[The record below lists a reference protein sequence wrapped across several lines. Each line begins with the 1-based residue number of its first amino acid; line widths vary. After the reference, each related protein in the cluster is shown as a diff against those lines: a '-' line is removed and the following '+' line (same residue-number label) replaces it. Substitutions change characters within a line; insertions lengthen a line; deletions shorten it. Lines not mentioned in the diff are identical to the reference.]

1 MCDPIFEIGQ
11 TVATPDALE
20 AINSAGETALNFL
33 QRHASGDWG
42 DVCPEDATANEQAVE
57 DGGRIL
63 SSYQTAMGTRLWV
76 ITEAQDDSGHRAA
89 TTILLPEEY

>member
-1 MCDPIFEIGQ
+1 MCDPIFELGQ
-11 TVATPDALE
+11 VVATPDALE
-20 AINSAGETALNFL
+20 VINSAGEAALNFL

>member
-11 TVATPDALE
+11 VVATPAALE
-20 AINSAGETALNFL
+20 AINSAGETALSFL

-42 DVCPEDATANEQAVE
+42 DVCPEDSVANEKAVE
-57 DGGRIL
+57 DGSRIL
-63 SSYQTAMGTRLWV
+63 SAYRTASGTRIWV
-76 ITEAQDDSGHRAA
+76 ITEMQNDSGHRAA